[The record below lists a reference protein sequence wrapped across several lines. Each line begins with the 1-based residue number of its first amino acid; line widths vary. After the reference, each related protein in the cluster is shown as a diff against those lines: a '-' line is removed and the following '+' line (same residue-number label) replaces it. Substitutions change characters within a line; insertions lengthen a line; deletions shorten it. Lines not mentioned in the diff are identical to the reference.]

1 MKLIGG
7 GSLFLG
13 LGALG
18 IPNLLKT
25 FEASAGKTG
34 SQVVSGVNSSSNIT
48 TTSPPAGGSGSQGSN
63 IRPFQVNVPEAEL
76 VELRRR
82 INATRFPERETVAMI
97 RKAYSSPSFKRSR
110 AIGLQITIGARSKRN

>member
-34 SQVVSGVNSSSNIT
+34 SQVVSG
-48 TTSPPAGGSGSQGSN
+48 GKL
-63 IRPFQVNVPEAEL
+63 F
-76 VELRRR
+76 
-82 INATRFPERETVAMI
+82 F
-97 RKAYSSPSFKRSR
+97 
-110 AIGLQITIGARSKRN
+110 